1 MNFDLL
7 FADVT
12 LHKHVLCWIITVHEL
27 GGLVILWNHSFP
39 FNHSV

>member
-12 LHKHVLCWIITVHEL
+12 QHKHVLCWIITVH
-27 GGLVILWNHSFP
+27 
-39 FNHSV
+39 